1 MTRIHT
7 SLERWR
13 YSIGLL
19 TTSTLIAQL
28 LTSAHGQPIEPIE
41 GMGEIKR
48 EIREKAETI
57 DIQKRKLDEERAKV
71 SELQK
76 EVERLEAE
84 IISAM
89 AVVDNQTERSTAEVI
104 DVEATF
110 YTAFCST
117 GCTGITASGLD
128 VSSTIY
134 TPEGYR
140 VIAVDPSVIALGS
153 IVRVTLANG
162 DSFEAKAEDTGGAI
176 HGNRIDVLVS
186 DEATAYSLGRQS
198 ATVEIINE

>member
-1 MTRIHT
+1 M
-7 SLERWR
+7 S
-13 YSIGLL
+13 
-19 TTSTLIAQL
+19 
-28 LTSAHGQPIEPIE
+28 
-41 GMGEIKR
+41 EIKR

-117 GCTGITASGLD
+117 GCTGITATGLD

-134 TPEGYR
+134 TPDGYR

-153 IVRVTLANG
+153 IIKVTLDNG
-162 DSFEAKAEDTGGAI
+162 DSFEAKAEDTGGDI
-176 HGNRIDVLVS
+176 RGNRIDILVES
-186 DEATAYSLGRQS
+186 TDEAFRLGRQAAS
-198 ATVEIINE
+198 IEIISEGKR